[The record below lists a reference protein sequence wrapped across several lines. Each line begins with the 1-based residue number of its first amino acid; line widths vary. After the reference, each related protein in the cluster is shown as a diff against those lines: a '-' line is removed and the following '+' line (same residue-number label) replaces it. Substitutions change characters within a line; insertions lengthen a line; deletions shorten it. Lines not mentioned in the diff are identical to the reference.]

1 MKIEFVVEGPLMG
14 YKQTTLKSMYHS
26 KNRERSHAY
35 GQFKNRVLINS
46 MQAGLPNMG
55 LAKKEKPPKLSV
67 MVFWKG
73 DVRIDWK
80 NIYGA
85 IEDSVFYEDDSYVK
99 PGKFSGVQWDSGEE
113 KAVVTV
119 EI

>member
-1 MKIEFVVEGPLMG
+1 MKVEFVVEAPLMG
-14 YKQTTLKSMYHS
+14 YKQTTKKSMFH
-26 KNRERSHAY
+26 KDNRKRSHDY

-80 NIYGA
+80 NMYGA
-85 IEDSVFYEDDSYVK
+85 IEDAIWYDGDSYVM

-119 EI
+119 EM